1 MEAKEILK
9 DLVSYNTIK
18 DKENKE
24 IMDYIE
30 VYLKDYNFEI
40 KRVNKCLIAYND

>member
-1 MEAKEILK
+1 MNLGEDNMKKYEVLK
-9 DLVSYNTIK
+9 KLVGFNTIK

-30 VYLKDYNFEI
+30 SYLRKFGF
-40 KRVNKCLIAYND
+40 KT